1 MKNLTRK
8 FLSEQDRAKIKEAVR
23 AAEKRTSG
31 EIVPMVVSASYH
43 YPMADVIGA
52 IALSLPISLGIT
64 HFFGESF
71 WGLKDNMFLFVAI
84 FIPLFLIFQELIPQ
98 IPIIKRIFVPDSEI
112 EEEVREAA
120 TTAFFTEGLYRTEN
134 ETGVLIFISVFER
147 RVWVLADRG
156 INEKLPK
163 DHWDGIVKLITDGI
177 REKHPADA
185 VCRAVT
191 MVADILEKHFPIKSG
206 DKDELANLIVEDRG

>member
-1 MKNLTRK
+1 MKNLARK
-8 FLSEQDRAKIKEAVR
+8 FLSEQDRTRIKEAVH

-43 YPMADVIGA
+43 YPMADITGA
-52 IALSLPISLGIT
+52 ITLSLPISLGIA

-71 WGLKDNMFLFVAI
+71 WGLKDNMFLFIAVL
-84 FIPLFLIFQELIPQ
+84 IPLFLIFQEIVPW
-98 IPIIKRIFVPDSEI
+98 IPILKRIFAPDSQV

-120 TTAFFTEGLYRTEN
+120 TTAFFAEGLYRTEN

-156 INEKLPK
+156 INEKLPE
-163 DHWDGIVKLITDGI
+163 DHWEGIVKLITDGI
-177 REKHPADA
+177 REKRPADA
-185 VCRAVT
+185 ICRAVT
-191 MVADILEKHFPIKSG
+191 MVADMLEKHFPIKPG
-206 DKDELANLIVEDRG
+206 DRDELPNLIIEDRG

>member
-1 MKNLTRK
+1 MKNLARK
-8 FLSEQDRAKIKEAVR
+8 FLSEQDRTKIKAAVC

-52 IALSLPISLGIT
+52 VALSLPISLGIT
-64 HFFGESF
+64 HFFGNTF
-71 WGLKDNMFLFVAI
+71 WGLGDNMFLFLTI
-84 FIPLFLIFQELIPQ
+84 FIPLFLILQE
-98 IPIIKRIFVPDSEI
+98 IILRVPALKRVFVPDSEI
-112 EEEVREAA
+112 GEEVRKAA
-120 TTAFFTEGLYRTEN
+120 TSAFFTEGLYKTRD

-156 INEKLPK
+156 INEKVPQ

-177 REKHPADA
+177 REKCPTDA
-185 VCRAVT
+185 ICRAVT
-191 MVADILEKHFPIKSG
+191 IAADILEKHFPIKPG
-206 DKDELANLIVEDRG
+206 DTDELANLIVEDRE